1 MGTVSGTSGDDLIEA
16 GLSGG
21 ARWGAHPESPA
32 DHLSECEDV
41 SADEI
46 DVLDLRGQGAYMIVH
61 LKADKSGRGYSG
73 RIQLCDGSGF
83 IDFVEIG
90 AIVDDRLVVPVALA
104 DLVGAEPEEAVARE
118 PQDIEGLSAGV
129 VSVITARLNTEPKAP
144 ERHNETRHNEM
155 RQTDVR
161 HNEMQ
166 PNEARD
172 VTPKNLAGSD
182 NDVLVK
188 DDADPAGFDTPM
200 LIGAGV
206 TSVTFADDTHNDG
219 IVRFRDGSS
228 MTFAEAE
235 EVVPCFTP
243 GTTIATPR
251 GDKPVE
257 QLRAGDRVIT
267 RDNGIQEIRW
277 LGRKDIAGRNL
288 IGAPHLRPVL
298 IKAGSLGHG
307 LPEQDMVVSP
317 NHRMLVASDLTQLY
331 FDEPEVF
338 AAAKHMVGAPGVH
351 VIDMMKVSYIHF
363 MFDRHEVV
371 LANGAWTESFQ
382 PGDYSL
388 MGIGNSQRLEIMEL
402 FPDLQQ
408 DGGLEAYV
416 AARKSLKKDEAH
428 LLLQ

>member
-1 MGTVSGTSGDDLIEA
+1 MGTVNGTSGDDLIDA
-16 GLSGG
+16 GVPGG
-21 ARWGAHPESPA
+21 ARWGAQPGPA
-32 DHLSECEDV
+32 DHFLDCIDE
-41 SADEI
+41 AGDEI
-46 DVLDLRGQGAYMIVH
+46 DVLDLRGLGDYLIAY
-61 LKADKSGRGYSG
+61 LKADRLGHGFSG
-73 RIQLCDGSGF
+73 RIELCDGSGF

-90 AIVDDRLVVPVALA
+90 AIVDDRLVEPVSLK
-104 DLVGAEPEEAVARE
+104 DLCGAPTETPEPRE
-118 PQDIEGLSAGV
+118 PQDIEGVSAGV
-129 VSVITARLNTEPKAP
+129 ISIVTSRLTREPQKAL
-144 ERHNETRHNEM
+144 
-155 RQTDVR
+155 
-161 HNEMQ
+161 
-166 PNEARD
+166 RD
-172 VTPKNLAGSD
+172 RTPMCLAGSD
-182 NDVLVK
+182 NDVLLK
-188 DDADPAGFDTPM
+188 EDAGAEAGADDLNAPM

-206 TSVTFADDTHNDG
+206 SSVIFADDDRNDG
-219 IVRFRDGSS
+219 IVRFRDGST
-228 MTFAEAE
+228 MTFAQAE
-235 EVVPCFTP
+235 DVVPCFTP

-257 QLRAGDRVIT
+257 QLRAGDRIIT

-338 AAAKHMVGAPGVH
+338 AAAKHMVGAAGVH

-402 FPDLQQ
+402 FPDLKQ
-408 DGGLEAYV
+408 DGGLESYV